1 MRPPAAGIL
10 RLALLAYP
18 PSFRK
23 GYGDEMARCVRD
35 LRDHGGMSRG
45 RLGLHVAADVLL
57 TAPRMRLE
65 TLMTRTIVVT
75 ATIAAAV
82 ALSLMFSPV
91 ALVLVPALL
100 MLAVLGRR
108 HDLPIAPDGSG
119 QPRWRVHMLRG
130 VAALG
135 VAGVVLLINGGGE
148 LSEPLWAIWA
158 LSFVAGLSMLVLGL
172 VVLVSQR
179 GGRHVA

>member
-1 MRPPAAGIL
+1 MRPPAAGLL

-23 GYGDEMARCVRD
+23 GYGDEMVRCARD
-35 LRDHGGMSRG
+35 LRDYGGMSRG
-45 RLGLHVAADVLL
+45 RLGWHVAADVLL

-65 TLMTRTIVVT
+65 TLMTRTIAAT
-75 ATIAAAV
+75 ATIAAAL

-91 ALVLVPALL
+91 ALALVPALL
-100 MLAVLGRR
+100 MLAVLSRR

-130 VAALG
+130 VGALC
-135 VAGVVLLINGGGE
+135 VAGAVLLINGGGQ
-148 LSEPLWAIWA
+148 LSEPLWVIWA
-158 LSFVAGLSMLVLGL
+158 LSFAAGLSLLILGL

-179 GGRHVA
+179 GGRPVA